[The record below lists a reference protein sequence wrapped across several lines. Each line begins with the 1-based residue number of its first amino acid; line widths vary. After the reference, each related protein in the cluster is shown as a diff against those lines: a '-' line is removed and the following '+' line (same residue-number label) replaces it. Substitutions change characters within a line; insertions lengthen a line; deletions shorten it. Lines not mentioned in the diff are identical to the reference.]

1 MVRRTRRRRVTDSSL
16 FDRYLKRVR
25 PRIDAALD
33 RLLPPASREP
43 QVLHRAMRYSVFA
56 GGKRIR
62 PALCLLACESVT
74 GKSGPAL
81 HSAAALEMIHTFSLI
96 HDDLPGMDDD
106 DWRRGRPTNHRVFGE
121 GMAILAGDALLSL
134 AFETLSR
141 SPLGRARDPRPLF
154 ETVCAATG
162 PEGMIGGQ
170 ALDLLFEGKRVPLQ
184 RIYMMHR
191 RKTGAL
197 LRGSL
202 RLGAQ
207 IGGASPARL
216 RAFDAFGSRIGLAF
230 QIVDDLLNVRSTRRR
245 MGKSVGSDRAKGKAT
260 APGRAGTERAERDAA
275 MLLRGAAGWSGRLGR
290 RAAVFESLT
299 HYLLGR
305 TH

>member
-1 MVRRTRRRRVTDSSL
+1 MADSSR
-16 FDRYLKRVR
+16 FDRYLERTR

-43 QVLHRAMRYSVFA
+43 RVLHRAMRYSVFA

-62 PALCLLACESVT
+62 PALCLLACESVLGRGT
-74 GKSGPAL
+74 PAL
-81 HSAAALEMIHTFSLI
+81 GAAAALEMIHTFSLI

-106 DWRRGRPTNHRVFGE
+106 DWRRGRPTNHRIFGE

-134 AFETLSR
+134 AFETLTRVSI
-141 SPLGRARDPRPLF
+141 GRAKDPRPLL
-154 ETVCAATG
+154 ETVCEATG

-170 ALDLLFEGKRVPLQ
+170 ALDLLFEGKRIPLR
-184 RIYMMHR
+184 RIYAMHR

-207 IGGASPARL
+207 IGGAR
-216 RAFDAFGSRIGLAF
+216 
-230 QIVDDLLNVRSTRRR
+230 
-245 MGKSVGSDRAKGKAT
+245 
-260 APGRAGTERAERDAA
+260 
-275 MLLRGAAGWSGRLGR
+275 
-290 RAAVFESLT
+290 
-299 HYLLGR
+299 
-305 TH
+305 